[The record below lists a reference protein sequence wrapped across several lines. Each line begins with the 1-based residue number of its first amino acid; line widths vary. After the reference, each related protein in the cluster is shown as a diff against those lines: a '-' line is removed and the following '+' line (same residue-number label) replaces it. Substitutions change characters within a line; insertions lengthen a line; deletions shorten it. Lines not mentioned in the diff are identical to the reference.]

1 MGQMSI
7 LGVCKLPDP
16 AHTGSD
22 RTRAGPQQ
30 FGFDL
35 RLKPWESFCPP
46 KARNLMPLSCAGL
59 RDAEIMTPK
68 ADVRPATAAIAVE
81 M

>member
-1 MGQMSI
+1 
-7 LGVCKLPDP
+7 
-16 AHTGSD
+16 
-22 RTRAGPQQ
+22 
-30 FGFDL
+30 
-35 RLKPWESFCPP
+35 
-46 KARNLMPLSCAGL
+46 MPLSCAGL